1 MKVLS
6 LDSAT
11 NVASCAVVSP
21 EKVLVEF
28 SLNTGKTHSER
39 LLPLVRQALD
49 YADLTLKDMDGFAV
63 SIGPGSFTGLRIG
76 LATVKAFSFFTEKP
90 VVGIPTLDG
99 LAANLANVPG
109 LICPILQARK
119 DEVYCALYINTP
131 SGQER
136 ISDYLALSPGKL
148 ISFLSGLDHTKITVL
163 GDGLPMLPG
172 NIKDILGEGYSAAPD
187 IHRLPRAAA
196 VGRLGLERLRGG
208 HYDKVDTLVPLY
220 IRASAAEDR
229 LKKKSI
235 LKGERG

>member
-21 EKVLVEF
+21 EKVIVEF

-39 LLPLVRQALD
+39 LLPLVQQALD
-49 YADLTLKDMDGFAV
+49 YADLTLRDIDGFAV

-76 LATVKAFSFFTEKP
+76 LATIKAFSFFTEKP

-99 LAANLANVPG
+99 LAANLENVPG
-109 LICPILQARK
+109 LICPILQARQ
-119 DEVYCALYINTP
+119 DEIYCALYINAA

-136 ISDYLALSPGKL
+136 ISDYMALSPGKL
-148 ISFLSGLDHTKITVL
+148 VSFLAGLDNPKITVL
-163 GDGLPMLPG
+163 GDGLSMLPE
-172 NIKDILGEGYSAAPD
+172 NIGDILGEGYSVASE

-196 VGRLGLERLRGG
+196 VGRLGLERLQGAQ
-208 HYDKVDTLVPLY
+208 YDRIDTLVPLY
-220 IRASAAEDR
+220 IRASAAEER

-235 LKGERG
+235 LKGERE